1 MGSTGHGSGSVRE
14 FGTKGVRGT
23 GGGGRGA
30 VERKGREVGV
40 LKVWESGKQ
49 EEQCLT
55 FRNRKRV
62 NGRKRRKKE
71 REA

>member
-1 MGSTGHGSGSVRE
+1 MGSTGHGSGSLRE
-14 FGTKGVRGT
+14 FGTKGVRGA
-23 GGGGRGA
+23 G
-30 VERKGREVGV
+30 ERKGREVGV

-71 REA
+71 QEA